1 MADDD
6 DDEERELRKVALKA
20 QADYYQLKTAKLA
33 DDIVKQEERRETVE
47 RVATVAKN
55 VGKGGI
61 KTAAIGFGL
70 LVAVF
75 VYILIESE
83 KKSAVQKVDAD
94 RQWSRAQTM
103 CRDGTNNG
111 AVLAIS
117 MAGTEVWT
125 SPAQLQRGQVYQ
137 TCDDIIANKSN
148 YRTH

>member
-1 MADDD
+1 MVDDD
-6 DDEERELRKVALKA
+6 ERELRKVALKA

-33 DDIVKQEERRETVE
+33 DDIIKQEERRETV
-47 RVATVAKN
+47 ATVAKN
-55 VGKGGI
+55 GGKGGI

-75 VYILIESE
+75 VYILTESE
-83 KKSAVQKVDAD
+83 NKPAVQKVDAD

-103 CRDGTNNG
+103 CKDGTNNG

-117 MAGTEVWT
+117 MAGTAVWT
-125 SPAQLQRGQVYQ
+125 SPAQLQPGEVYQ
-137 TCDDIIANKSN
+137 NCDDIIANKSN